1 MQAMALLQ
9 TKLQRPRVPR
19 QFVPRQRLFA
29 RLDQGSQA
37 PLTLVCAN
45 AGYGKTTLVSSW
57 IEGLTMSRG
66 GVTPP
71 LPAAWISL
79 DERDSDLGLFL
90 RYFIAGLRTMFAGAC
105 PPQPACFRRRSRR
118 RLVCSAHTHQR
129 NCSPSQEF
137 ILVLDDYHLVTGTAV
152 PDLF

>member
-1 MQAMALLQ
+1 MRTMQLLQ

-19 QFVPRQRLFA
+19 HYVPRPRLFE

-37 PLTLVCAN
+37 PLTLVCAA
-45 AGYGKTTLVSSW
+45 AGYGKTTLVSAW
-57 IEGLTMSRG
+57 IEGLTMGRG

-90 RYFIAGLRTMFAGAC
+90 RYFIAGLRTMFPDAC
-105 PPQPACFRRRSRR
+105 AATYQPAPGDAATPVRR
-118 RLVCSAHTHQR
+118 CSAPRSSTRLQPFR
-129 NCSPSQEF
+129 KTSSWCST
-137 ILVLDDYHLVTGTAV
+137 III
-152 PDLF
+152 